1 MPSWDRR
8 GQRAEER
15 GEWGGTKQRERSE
28 PPCIFAKRSLLKS
41 NSSSGTCKAVAALV
55 KGCGIARLQRML
67 AALALFGTTPLASFL
82 GSSAPPIPGSRAVQ
96 IPVGQIAEI
105 QTGLWS
111 RGIYCV
117 EGVVFE
123 NVKPGIPLLGK
134 GGVDATSRNIAK
146 HPLKVADGVVGSSH
160 R

>member
-1 MPSWDRR
+1 MAQPPLL
-8 GQRAEER
+8 
-15 GEWGGTKQRERSE
+15 REGR
-28 PPCIFAKRSLLKS
+28 
-41 NSSSGTCKAVAALV
+41 T
-55 KGCGIARLQRML
+55 
-67 AALALFGTTPLASFL
+67 
-82 GSSAPPIPGSRAVQ
+82 VQ

-117 EGVVFE
+117 EGVIFA